1 MSETTATVPT
11 QQTKSPLQLSGVIP
25 PVITPLHSDG
35 SLDRESLERLL
46 GHMLD
51 EGVSGFFMLGTSGE
65 GAMLT
70 PETASQVV
78 QATAAFSAGQ
88 VPVLAGVLEP
98 SPARAIAAARLAAK
112 SGADAVVV
120 TAPYYYQHEDAA
132 RIHLLQV
139 IDAIDIPVILYN
151 IPQITRNKIRIE
163 DVQALADR
171 IIAIKDSSGDM
182 EHVEQLVKIPGLAV
196 FQGAEA
202 YHAAS
207 LAIGAAGLVP
217 GMSNVAPGLLVK
229 LYRAAS
235 SGDQQ
240 KAAELQATLNDL
252 RSYNQAGFWLASL
265 KTAVSMLG
273 YAQPYTA
280 AAVPPID
287 EAGRAHIRA
296 VLERHGLL

>member
-1 MSETTATVPT
+1 
-11 QQTKSPLQLSGVIP
+11 
-25 PVITPLHSDG
+25 
-35 SLDRESLERLL
+35 
-46 GHMLD
+46 MLD

-132 RIHLLQV
+132 RIHLQQV
-139 IDAIDIPVILYN
+139 IDAVDIPVILYN